1 MKSITMRWKLL
12 TKISFNFILKKSV
25 MQKKVLKVNPKDNV
39 IVALLDLPAGESVHL
54 DGTEYTVVKDIKAKH
69 KFAAVDFEDG
79 DHIIMY
85 GVIVGKAN
93 RFIRKGEVIT
103 TENVKHQSAK
113 VVGKTDTL
121 GWAPPNVDKWKDRT
135 FMGYHRK
142 DGQVGTENVWLF
154 FPLVFCENK
163 NIETLKDIFEKE
175 LLHDKASKHQ
185 LLLRSLLQGG
195 TDCDV
200 AVEEEEQ
207 DTRIFKNIDVRFIT
221 HQGGCGGIRQD
232 AEALGRLFA
241 GYVNNPNVAG
251 ATVLSLGCQNLQ
263 VQIFM
268 DALHALAPDNK
279 KPIVVYEQ
287 QKSGTID
294 AMLTGVI
301 KDSFEGIKQAN
312 NIERKPASITKLNI
326 GLECG
331 GSDGFSG
338 ISANPV
344 LGEVSDIM
352 AAVGGTTMLAEFPEL
367 CGVEQELVNRCIN
380 DEDGMK
386 FLKLMKDFE
395 ASVVAAGSG
404 FDMNPSPGN
413 IKDGLIT
420 DAMKSA
426 GASKKGGSAPIVEV
440 LDFTEYATKPG
451 LNLLCTPG
459 NDAEC
464 TTALVGS
471 GATVVLFTTGLGTP
485 MGNPIA
491 PVVKISSNTVLAEK
505 MSDIIDFNA
514 GTVISG
520 EKTIPE
526 AADELL
532 EHIIKVASG
541 EVKTKADLLN
551 QNDFIPWRRGV
562 SL

>member
-1 MKSITMRWKLL
+1 
-12 TKISFNFILKKSV
+12 

-39 IVALLDLPAGESVHL
+39 VVALMDLPAGESVHL
-54 DGTEYTVVKDIKAKH
+54 DGTDYTVVKDIKAKH

-93 RFIRKGEVIT
+93 RSIKKGEVIT

-113 VVGKTDTL
+113 VEGKTETL
-121 GWAPPNVDKWKDRT
+121 GWNPPNVDKWKDRT
-135 FMGYHRK
+135 FNGYHRE

-185 LLLRSLLQGG
+185 LLLRSLLNGG
-195 TDCDV
+195 TTDI
-200 AVEEEEQ
+200 VEEEKEE
-207 DTRIFKNIDVRFIT
+207 DTRVFKNIDVRFIT

-268 DALHALAPDNK
+268 DALQALAPNNK
-279 KPIVVYEQ
+279 KLIVVYEQ

-294 AMLTGVI
+294 EMLTGVI
-301 KDSFEGIKQAN
+301 KDSYEGIKKAN
-312 NIERKPASITKLNI
+312 DIERKPASITKLNI

-380 DEDGMK
+380 DEDGVK

-426 GASKKGGSAPIVEV
+426 GAAKKGGAAPIVEV

-485 MGNPIA
+485 MGNPIS

-520 EKTIPE
+520 DKTIPE

-532 EHIIKVASG
+532 ELIINVASG
-541 EVKTKADLLN
+541 EVKTKADILN

>member
-1 MKSITMRWKLL
+1 
-12 TKISFNFILKKSV
+12 
-25 MQKKVLKVNPKDNV
+25 MQKKVLKVNPKDNI
-39 IVALLDLPAGESVHL
+39 IVALLDLSAGESVHL
-54 DGTEYTVVKDIKAKH
+54 DGAEYTLVKDIKAKH
-69 KFAAVDFEDG
+69 KFAAVDFQEG
-79 DHIIMY
+79 DQIIMY

-93 RFIRKGEVIT
+93 QHIKKGEVIT

-113 VVGKTDTL
+113 VEGKTETL
-121 GWAPPNVDKWKDRT
+121 GWIPPNVDKWKDRT
-135 FMGYHRK
+135 FMGYHRE
-142 DGQVGTENVWLF
+142 DGQVGTENIWLF

-175 LLHDKASKHQ
+175 LLHEKASKHQ
-185 LLLRSLLQGG
+185 LLLRSLLNGG
-195 TDCDV
+195 ETSDTV
-200 AVEEEEQ
+200 VEEEE
-207 DTRIFKNIDVRFIT
+207 DTRVFKNIDVRFIT

-294 AMLTGVI
+294 EMLTGVI
-301 KDSFEGIKQAN
+301 KDSYEGIKQAN

-380 DEDGMK
+380 DEDGVK

-395 ASVVAAGSG
+395 KSVVAAGSG

-426 GASKKGGSAPIVEV
+426 GAAKKGGSAPIVEV

-491 PVVKISSNTVLAEK
+491 PVIKISSNTILAEK

-520 EKTIPE
+520 DKTISE

-532 EHIIKVASG
+532 EYIIKVASG

>member
-1 MKSITMRWKLL
+1 
-12 TKISFNFILKKSV
+12 

-54 DGTEYTVVKDIKAKH
+54 DGSVYAVVKDIKAKH

-93 RFIRKGEVIT
+93 QSIKKGEVIT

-113 VVGKTDTL
+113 VEGKTETL
-121 GWAPPNVDKWKDRT
+121 GWIPPNVDQWKNRT
-135 FMGYHRK
+135 FMGYYRE

-175 LLHDKASKHQ
+175 LLHEKASKHQ
-185 LLLRSLLQGG
+185 LLLRSLLNGG
-195 TDCDV
+195 ETSDI
-200 AVEEEEQ
+200 AVEEKE

-268 DALHALAPDNK
+268 DALHALAPNNK

-294 AMLTGVI
+294 EMLTGVI
-301 KDSFEGIKQAN
+301 KDSYEGIKKAN
-312 NIERKPASITKLNI
+312 EIERKPASITKLNI

-380 DEDGMK
+380 DEDGVK
-386 FLKLMKDFE
+386 FLQLMKDFE
-395 ASVVAAGSG
+395 KSVVAAGSG

-426 GASKKGGSAPIVEV
+426 GAAKKGGAAPIVEV

-491 PVVKISSNTVLAEK
+491 PVVKISSNTALAEK
-505 MSDIIDFNA
+505 MPDIIDFNA

-520 EKTIPE
+520 DKTIPE

-532 EHIIKVASG
+532 EYIIKVASG

>member
-1 MKSITMRWKLL
+1 
-12 TKISFNFILKKSV
+12 

-54 DGTEYTVVKDIKAKH
+54 DGADYTILKDIKAKH

-93 RFIRKGEVIT
+93 QSIKKGEVIT

-113 VVGKTDTL
+113 VEGKTATL
-121 GWAPPNVDKWKDRT
+121 SWTPPNVDKWKDRT
-135 FMGYHRK
+135 FMGYHRE

-175 LLHDKASKHQ
+175 LLHEKASKHQ
-185 LLLRSLLQGG
+185 LLLRSLLNGS
-195 TDCDV
+195 TDSDI
-200 AVEEEEQ
+200 AVEEEEP

-268 DALHALAPDNK
+268 DALHAMAPDNK

-294 AMLTGVI
+294 EMLTGVI
-301 KDSFEGIKQAN
+301 KDSYEGIKKAN
-312 NIERKPASITKLNI
+312 EIERKPAPITKLNI

-352 AAVGGTTMLAEFPEL
+352 AAVGGITMLAEFPEL

-380 DEDGMK
+380 DEDGVK
-386 FLKLMKDFE
+386 FLQLMKDFE
-395 ASVVAAGSG
+395 KSVVAAGSG

-426 GASKKGGSAPIVEV
+426 GAAKKGGAAPIVEV

-491 PVVKISSNTVLAEK
+491 PVVKISSNTVLAER

-532 EHIIKVASG
+532 EFIIKVASG

>member
-1 MKSITMRWKLL
+1 
-12 TKISFNFILKKSV
+12 

-54 DGTEYTVVKDIKAKH
+54 DGEAYTVVKDIKAKH
-69 KFAAVDFEDG
+69 KFAATDFEDG

-93 RFIRKGEVIT
+93 QSIKKGEVIT

-113 VVGKTDTL
+113 VEGKTETL
-121 GWAPPNVDKWKDRT
+121 GWIPPNIDKWKNRT
-135 FMGYHRK
+135 FMGYHRE

-175 LLHDKASKHQ
+175 LLHEKASKHQ
-185 LLLRSLLQGG
+185 LLLRSLLNGG
-195 TDCDV
+195 ETSDI
-200 AVEEEEQ
+200 AVEDEE
-207 DTRIFKNIDVRFIT
+207 DTRVFKNIDVRFIT

-294 AMLTGVI
+294 EMLTGVI
-301 KDSFEGIKQAN
+301 KDSYEGIKKAN
-312 NIERKPASITKLNI
+312 DIERKPAPITKLNI

-380 DEDGMK
+380 DEDGVK
-386 FLKLMKDFE
+386 FLQLMKDFE
-395 ASVVAAGSG
+395 KSVVAAGSG

-426 GASKKGGSAPIVEV
+426 GAAKKGGAAPIVEV

-491 PVVKISSNTVLAEK
+491 PVIKISSNTALAEK
-505 MSDIIDFNA
+505 MPDIIDFNA

-520 EKTIPE
+520 DKTIPE

-532 EHIIKVASG
+532 EYIITVASG

>member
-1 MKSITMRWKLL
+1 M
-12 TKISFNFILKKSV
+12 

-54 DGTEYTVVKDIKAKH
+54 DGTDYTVLKDIKAKH
-69 KFAAVDFEDG
+69 KFAAIDFEDG
-79 DHIIMY
+79 DHIMMY

-93 RFIRKGEVIT
+93 QSIKRGEVIT

-113 VVGKTDTL
+113 VVGKTGTL
-121 GWAPPNVDKWKDRT
+121 GWTPPNVDRWKDRT
-135 FMGYHRK
+135 FMGYHRE
-142 DGQVGTENVWLF
+142 DGQVGTENIWLF

-185 LLLRSLLQGG
+185 LLLRSLLNGG
-195 TDCDV
+195 TTPDV
-200 AVEEEEQ
+200 AVEEEEP
-207 DTRIFKNIDVRFIT
+207 DTRVFKNTDVRFIT

-263 VQIFM
+263 VQVFM
-268 DALHALAPDNK
+268 DALHALAPNNK

-294 AMLTGVI
+294 EMLTGVI
-301 KDSFEGIKQAN
+301 KDSYEGIKKAN
-312 NIERKPASITKLNI
+312 ETERKPAPITRLNI

-352 AAVGGTTMLAEFPEL
+352 VAVGGTTMLAEFPEL

-380 DEDGMK
+380 DEDGVK

-395 ASVVAAGSG
+395 ESVVAAGSG

-440 LDFTEYATKPG
+440 LDFTEYATRPG

-485 MGNPIA
+485 MGNPIS

-532 EHIIKVASG
+532 EFIIQVASG
-541 EVKTKADLLN
+541 EVKTKADQLN

>member
-1 MKSITMRWKLL
+1 
-12 TKISFNFILKKSV
+12 

-54 DGTEYTVVKDIKAKH
+54 DGSVYTVVKDIKAKH

-93 RFIRKGEVIT
+93 QSIKKGEVIT

-113 VVGKTDTL
+113 VEGKTETL
-121 GWAPPNVDKWKDRT
+121 GWIPPNVDQWKNRT
-135 FMGYHRK
+135 FMGYHRE

-175 LLHDKASKHQ
+175 LLHEKASKHQ
-185 LLLRSLLQGG
+185 LLLRSLLNGG
-195 TDCDV
+195 ETSDI
-200 AVEEEEQ
+200 AVEEKE

-268 DALHALAPDNK
+268 DALHALAPNNK

-294 AMLTGVI
+294 EMLTGVI
-301 KDSFEGIKQAN
+301 KDSYEGIKKAN
-312 NIERKPASITKLNI
+312 EIERKPASITKLNI

-380 DEDGMK
+380 DEDGVK
-386 FLKLMKDFE
+386 FLQLMKDFE
-395 ASVVAAGSG
+395 KSVVAAGSG

-426 GASKKGGSAPIVEV
+426 GAAKKGGAAPIVEV

-491 PVVKISSNTVLAEK
+491 PVVKISSNTALAEK
-505 MSDIIDFNA
+505 MPDIIDFNA

-520 EKTIPE
+520 DKTIPE

-532 EHIIKVASG
+532 EYIIKVASG

>member
-1 MKSITMRWKLL
+1 
-12 TKISFNFILKKSV
+12 

-39 IVALLDLPAGESVHL
+39 IVALLDLPAGESVHH
-54 DGTEYTVVKDIKAKH
+54 DGADYTILKDIKAKH

-93 RFIRKGEVIT
+93 QSIKKGEVIT

-113 VVGKTDTL
+113 VEGKTATL
-121 GWAPPNVDKWKDRT
+121 SWTPPNVDKWKDRT
-135 FMGYHRK
+135 FMGYHRE

-175 LLHDKASKHQ
+175 LLHEKASKHQ
-185 LLLRSLLQGG
+185 LLLRSLLNGG
-195 TDCDV
+195 SDSDV
-200 AVEEEEQ
+200 AVEEEVP

-294 AMLTGVI
+294 EMLTGVI
-301 KDSFEGIKQAN
+301 KDSYEGIKKAN
-312 NIERKPASITKLNI
+312 EIERKPAPITKLNI

-380 DEDGMK
+380 DEDGVK
-386 FLKLMKDFE
+386 FLQLMKDFE
-395 ASVVAAGSG
+395 KSVVAAGSG

-426 GASKKGGSAPIVEV
+426 GAAKKGGAAPIVEV

-491 PVVKISSNTVLAEK
+491 PVVKISSNTVLAER
-505 MSDIIDFNA
+505 MPDIIDFNA

-532 EHIIKVASG
+532 EFIIKVASG
-541 EVKTKADLLN
+541 EVKTKADMLN

>member
-1 MKSITMRWKLL
+1 MRWKLP
-12 TKISFNFILKKSV
+12 TKISFNFILKKLV

-39 IVALLDLPAGESVHL
+39 IVALLDLPAGEWVHL
-54 DGTEYTVVKDIKAKH
+54 DGTEYTLVKDIKAKH

-93 RFIRKGEVIT
+93 RSIRKGEVIT

-135 FMGYHRK
+135 FMGYHRE

-195 TDCDV
+195 TDSDV

-268 DALHALAPDNK
+268 DALHALAPYNK

-352 AAVGGTTMLAEFPEL
+352 AAVGGITMLAEFPEL

-541 EVKTKADLLN
+541 EEKTKADLLN

>member
-1 MKSITMRWKLL
+1 
-12 TKISFNFILKKSV
+12 

-39 IVALLDLPAGESVHL
+39 VVALMDLPAGESVNL
-54 DGTEYTVVKDIKAKH
+54 DGTDYTVVKDIKAKH

-79 DHIIMY
+79 DHILMY

-93 RFIRKGEVIT
+93 QSIRQGEVIT

-113 VVGKTDTL
+113 VIGKTETL
-121 GWAPPNVDKWKDRT
+121 GWNPPNVDKWKDRT
-135 FMGYHRK
+135 FNGYHRE

-185 LLLRSLLQGG
+185 LLLRSLLNGG
-195 TDCDV
+195 ATDV
-200 AVEEEEQ
+200 VEEEKEE
-207 DTRIFKNIDVRFIT
+207 DTRVFKNIDVRFIT

-268 DALHALAPDNK
+268 DALQALAPNNK
-279 KPIVVYEQ
+279 KTIVVYEQ

-294 AMLTGVI
+294 EMLTGVI
-301 KDSFEGIKQAN
+301 KDSYEGIKKAN
-312 NIERKPASITKLNI
+312 EIERKPASITKLNI

-380 DEDGMK
+380 DEDGVK

-426 GASKKGGSAPIVEV
+426 GAAKKGGAAPIVEV

-485 MGNPIA
+485 MGNPIS

-520 EKTIPE
+520 DKTIPE

-532 EHIIKVASG
+532 ELIINVASG
-541 EVKTKADLLN
+541 EVKTKADVLN

>member
-1 MKSITMRWKLL
+1 
-12 TKISFNFILKKSV
+12 

-39 IVALLDLPAGESVHL
+39 IVALMDLPAGESVHL
-54 DGTEYTVVKDIKAKH
+54 DGTDYTVVKDIKAKH

-79 DHIIMY
+79 DHILMY

-93 RFIRKGEVIT
+93 QSIRQGEVIT

-113 VVGKTDTL
+113 VIGKTETL
-121 GWAPPNVDKWKDRT
+121 GWNPPNVDKWKDRT
-135 FMGYHRK
+135 FNGYHRE

-185 LLLRSLLQGG
+185 LLLRSLLNGG
-195 TDCDV
+195 ATDI
-200 AVEEEEQ
+200 VEEEKEE

-268 DALHALAPDNK
+268 DALHALAPNNK

-294 AMLTGVI
+294 EMLTGVI
-301 KDSFEGIKQAN
+301 KDSYEGIKQAN

-380 DEDGMK
+380 DEDGVK

-426 GASKKGGSAPIVEV
+426 GAAKKGGAAPIVEV

-485 MGNPIA
+485 MGNPIS

-505 MSDIIDFNA
+505 MSDIIDFNT

-520 EKTIPE
+520 DKTISE

-532 EHIIKVASG
+532 ELIINVASG
-541 EVKTKADLLN
+541 EVKTKADVLN

>member
-1 MKSITMRWKLL
+1 
-12 TKISFNFILKKSV
+12 

-39 IVALLDLPAGESVHL
+39 IVALMDLPAGESVHL
-54 DGTEYTVVKDIKAKH
+54 DGTDYTILKDIKAKH
-69 KFAAVDFEDG
+69 KFAAMDFEDG

-93 RFIRKGEVIT
+93 QSIKQGEVIT

-113 VVGKTDTL
+113 VVGKTETL
-121 GWAPPNVDKWKDRT
+121 GWTPPNVDKWKNRT
-135 FMGYHRK
+135 FMGYHRE

-185 LLLRSLLQGG
+185 LLLRSLLNGG
-195 TDCDV
+195 ETADV
-200 AVEEEEQ
+200 AVEEEEP
-207 DTRIFKNIDVRFIT
+207 DTRVFKNIDVRFIT

-268 DALHALAPDNK
+268 DSLHALAPNNK

-294 AMLTGVI
+294 EMLTGVI
-301 KDSFEGIKQAN
+301 KDSYEGIKKAN
-312 NIERKPASITKLNI
+312 EIERKPASITKLNI

-380 DEDGMK
+380 DEDGVK

-426 GASKKGGSAPIVEV
+426 GAAKKGGAAPIVEV

-520 EKTIPE
+520 EKTISE

-532 EHIIKVASG
+532 ELIINVASG
-541 EVKTKADLLN
+541 EVKTKADALN

>member
-1 MKSITMRWKLL
+1 
-12 TKISFNFILKKSV
+12 

-39 IVALLDLPAGESVHL
+39 IVALLDLSAGESVHL
-54 DGTEYTVVKDIKAKH
+54 DGAEYTFVKDIKAKH
-69 KFAAVDFEDG
+69 KFAAVDFQEG
-79 DHIIMY
+79 DQIIMY

-93 RFIRKGEVIT
+93 QHIKKGEVIT

-113 VVGKTDTL
+113 VEGKTETL
-121 GWAPPNVDKWKDRT
+121 GWIPPNVDRWKDRT
-135 FMGYHRK
+135 FMGYHRE
-142 DGQVGTENVWLF
+142 DGQVGTENIWLF

-175 LLHDKASKHQ
+175 LLHEKASKHQ
-185 LLLRSLLQGG
+185 LLLRSLLNGG
-195 TDCDV
+195 ETSDT
-200 AVEEEEQ
+200 AVEEKE
-207 DTRIFKNIDVRFIT
+207 DTRVFKNIDVRFIT

-294 AMLTGVI
+294 EMLTGVI
-301 KDSFEGIKQAN
+301 KDSYEGIKQAN

-380 DEDGMK
+380 DEDGVK

-395 ASVVAAGSG
+395 KSVVAAGSG

-426 GASKKGGSAPIVEV
+426 GAAKKGGSAPIVEV

-491 PVVKISSNTVLAEK
+491 PVIKISSNTILAEK

-520 EKTIPE
+520 DKTIPE

-532 EHIIKVASG
+532 EYIIKVASG

>member
-1 MKSITMRWKLL
+1 
-12 TKISFNFILKKSV
+12 
-25 MQKKVLKVNPKDNV
+25 MQKKILKVNPKDNV
-39 IVALLDLPAGESVHL
+39 IVALLDLSAGESVHL
-54 DGTEYTVVKDIKAKH
+54 DGAEYTLVKDIKAKH
-69 KFAAVDFEDG
+69 KFAAVDFKEG
-79 DHIIMY
+79 DQIIMY

-93 RFIRKGEVIT
+93 QFIEKGEVIT
-103 TENVKHQSAK
+103 TKNVKHQSAK
-113 VVGKTDTL
+113 VEGKTETL
-121 GWAPPNVDKWKDRT
+121 GWTPPNVDQWKDRT
-135 FMGYHRK
+135 FMGYHRE
-142 DGQVGTENVWLF
+142 DGQVGTENIWLF

-175 LLHDKASKHQ
+175 LLHEKASKHQ
-185 LLLRSLLQGG
+185 LLLRSLLNGG
-195 TDCDV
+195 ETSHT
-200 AVEEEEQ
+200 AVEEEE
-207 DTRIFKNIDVRFIT
+207 DTRVFKNIDVRFIT

-294 AMLTGVI
+294 EMLTGVI
-301 KDSFEGIKQAN
+301 KDSYEGIKQAN
-312 NIERKPASITKLNI
+312 NIERKPAPITKLNI

-380 DEDGMK
+380 DEDGVK
-386 FLKLMKDFE
+386 FLQLMKDFE
-395 ASVVAAGSG
+395 KSVVAAGSG

-426 GASKKGGSAPIVEV
+426 GAAKKGGSAPIVEV

-491 PVVKISSNTVLAEK
+491 PVIKISSNTVLAEK

-520 EKTIPE
+520 DKTIPE

-532 EHIIKVASG
+532 EYIIKVASG
-541 EVKTKADLLN
+541 EMKTKADLLN

>member
-1 MKSITMRWKLL
+1 
-12 TKISFNFILKKSV
+12 
-25 MQKKVLKVNPKDNV
+25 MQKNILKVNPKDNV
-39 IVALLDLPAGESVHL
+39 IVALVDLAAGTSVHL
-54 DGTEYTVVKDIKAKH
+54 DGADYTVLRETKAKH
-69 KFAAVDFEDG
+69 KFAAEDFHEG
-79 DHIIMY
+79 DQIIMY

-93 RFIRKGEVIT
+93 RFIGKGEVIT

-113 VVGKTDTL
+113 VEGKTGTL
-121 GWAPPNVDKWKDRT
+121 GWTPPDITKWQDRT
-135 FMGYHRK
+135 FMGYHRE

-163 NIETLKDIFEKE
+163 NIETLKNIFEKE
-175 LLHDKASKHQ
+175 LLHDKAGKHQ
-185 LLLRSLLQGG
+185 LLLRSLLNGGSG
-195 TDCDV
+195 TDL
-200 AVEEEEQ
+200 AMEEEEK
-207 DTRIFKNIDVRFIT
+207 DTRIFKNIEVRFIT

-263 VQIFM
+263 VQLFM
-268 DALHALAPDNK
+268 DALNDLAPNNK

-294 AMLTGVI
+294 KMLTGVI
-301 KDSFEGIKQAN
+301 KDSYEGIKKAN
-312 NIERKPASITKLNI
+312 ETERKPASITKLNI

-352 AAVGGTTMLAEFPEL
+352 AAIGGITMLAEFPEL
-367 CGVEQELVNRCIN
+367 CGVEQELVNRCVHE
-380 DEDGMK
+380 EDGVK

-395 ASVVAAGSG
+395 NSVVAAGSG

-426 GASKKGGSAPIVEV
+426 GASKKGGSAPIVDV

-491 PVVKISSNTVLAEK
+491 PVVKISSNTTLAEK
-505 MSDIIDFNA
+505 MPDIIDFNA
-514 GTVISG
+514 GTIISG

-526 AADELL
+526 TAEELL
-532 EHIIKVASG
+532 EFIIRIASG
-541 EVKTKADLLN
+541 EVKTKAGLLK
-551 QNDFIPWRRGV
+551 QHDFIPWRRGV

>member
-1 MKSITMRWKLL
+1 
-12 TKISFNFILKKSV
+12 

-39 IVALLDLPAGESVHL
+39 IVALMDLPAGESVHF
-54 DGTEYTVVKDIKAKH
+54 DGTDYMVLKDTKAKH
-69 KFAAVDFEDG
+69 KFAAVDFKEG
-79 DHIIMY
+79 DQIIMY

-93 RFIRKGEVIT
+93 RFIGKGEVIT

-113 VVGKTDTL
+113 VEGKTGTL
-121 GWAPPNVDKWKDRT
+121 GWTPPDVEQWKDRT
-135 FMGYHRK
+135 FMGYHRE
-142 DGQVGTENVWLF
+142 DGQVGTENIWLF

-163 NIETLKDIFEKE
+163 NIETLKNIFEKE
-175 LLHDKASKHQ
+175 LLHDKAGKHQ
-185 LLLRSLLQGG
+185 LLLRSLLNGG
-195 TDCDV
+195 SGADI

-263 VQIFM
+263 VQVFM
-268 DALHALAPDNK
+268 DALHALAPGNK

-294 AMLTGVI
+294 KMLTGVI
-301 KDSFEGIKQAN
+301 KDSYEGIKKAN
-312 NIERKPASITKLNI
+312 NIERQPASITKLNI

-367 CGVEQELVNRCIN
+367 CGVEQELVNRCVN
-380 DEDGMK
+380 DEDGIK

-505 MSDIIDFNA
+505 MPDIIDFNA

-526 AADELL
+526 TAEELL
-532 EHIIKVASG
+532 EFIIKVASG
-541 EVKTKADLLN
+541 EVKTKSGMLD
-551 QNDFIPWRRGV
+551 QHDFIPWRRGV

>member
-1 MKSITMRWKLL
+1 
-12 TKISFNFILKKSV
+12 
-25 MQKKVLKVNPKDNV
+25 MQKKILKVNPKDNV
-39 IVALLDLPAGESVHL
+39 IVALLDLSAGESVHL
-54 DGTEYTVVKDIKAKH
+54 DGAEYTVAKDIKAKH
-69 KFAAVDFEDG
+69 KFAAIDFQEG
-79 DHIIMY
+79 DQIIMY

-93 RFIRKGEVIT
+93 QFIEKGEVIT

-113 VVGKTDTL
+113 VEGKTETL
-121 GWAPPNVDKWKDRT
+121 GWIPPNVDKWKDRT
-135 FMGYHRK
+135 FMGYHRE
-142 DGQVGTENVWLF
+142 DGQVGTENIWLF

-175 LLHDKASKHQ
+175 LLHEKASKHQ
-185 LLLRSLLQGG
+185 LLLRSLLNGG
-195 TDCDV
+195 ETSDT
-200 AVEEEEQ
+200 AVEEEE
-207 DTRIFKNIDVRFIT
+207 DTRVFKNIDVRFIT

-294 AMLTGVI
+294 EMLTGVI
-301 KDSFEGIKQAN
+301 KDSYEGIKQAN
-312 NIERKPASITKLNI
+312 NFERKPAPITKLNI

-380 DEDGMK
+380 DEDGVK
-386 FLKLMKDFE
+386 FLQLMKDFE
-395 ASVVAAGSG
+395 KSVVAAGSG
-404 FDMNPSPGN
+404 YDMNPSPGN

-420 DAMKSA
+420 DALKSA
-426 GASKKGGSAPIVEV
+426 GAAKKGGSAPIVEV

-491 PVVKISSNTVLAEK
+491 PVIKISSNTILAEK

-520 EKTIPE
+520 DKTIPE

-532 EHIIKVASG
+532 EYIIKVASG

>member
-1 MKSITMRWKLL
+1 
-12 TKISFNFILKKSV
+12 
-25 MQKKVLKVNPKDNV
+25 MQKNVLKVNPKDNV
-39 IVALLDLPAGESVHL
+39 VVALLDLPAGTSVHL
-54 DGTEYTVVKDIKAKH
+54 DGSDYTLLKDTKAKH
-69 KFAAVDFEDG
+69 KFASVDFNEG
-79 DHIIMY
+79 DQIIMY

-93 RFIRKGEVIT
+93 RFITKGEVIT

-113 VVGKTDTL
+113 VEGKTGTL
-121 GWAPPNVDKWKDRT
+121 GWTPPDITQWKDRT
-135 FMGYHRK
+135 FMGYHRE

-163 NIETLKDIFEKE
+163 NIETLKNIFEKE

-185 LLLRSLLQGG
+185 LLLRSLLNGGSG
-195 TDCDV
+195 TDL

-287 QKSGTID
+287 QKSGTVD
-294 AMLTGVI
+294 EMLTGVI
-301 KDSFEGIKQAN
+301 KDSYEGIKKAN
-312 NIERKPASITKLNI
+312 ETERKPASVTKLNI

-367 CGVEQELVNRCIN
+367 CGVEQELVNRCVH
-380 DEDGMK
+380 DEDGVK

-395 ASVVAAGSG
+395 DSVVAAGSG

-426 GASKKGGSAPIVEV
+426 GASKKGGSAPIVDV

-491 PVVKISSNTVLAEK
+491 PVVKISSNTALAEK
-505 MSDIIDFNA
+505 MPDIIDFNA
-514 GTVISG
+514 GTIISG

-526 AADELL
+526 TAEELL
-532 EHIIKVASG
+532 EFIIKVASG

-551 QNDFIPWRRGV
+551 QHDFIPWRRGV

>member
-1 MKSITMRWKLL
+1 MRWKLP
-12 TKISFNFILKKSV
+12 TKTSFNFILKKLV

-54 DGTEYTVVKDIKAKH
+54 DGTEYTVVKDIRAKH

-93 RFIRKGEVIT
+93 RSIRKGEVIT

-121 GWAPPNVDKWKDRT
+121 GWNPPNVDKWKDRT
-135 FMGYHRK
+135 FMGYHRD

-195 TDCDV
+195 TDSDV

-541 EVKTKADLLN
+541 EEKTKADLLN